1 MNLTSPPAVLTPS
14 SGAVHDEPALWSHS
28 LQTFLREMDAL
39 VAIGR
44 IDHDARNVILC
55 ALKRAIPMVDRTGED
70 LRP

>member
-1 MNLTSPPAVLTPS
+1 MNLTSPEPPPPAVLS
-14 SGAVHDEPALWSHS
+14 FHS

-55 ALKRAIPMVDRTGED
+55 ALKRAIPMVERTGED
-70 LRP
+70 PRP